1 MTQLHIFAI
10 YIEHVRN
17 PTEKVNIQK
26 KRQKNVVVNEKKEID
41 TSSREVPFIPDLR
54 E

>member
-1 MTQLHIFAI
+1 ML
-10 YIEHVRN
+10 E
-17 PTEKVNIQK
+17 IQK
-26 KRQKNVVVNEKKEID
+26 SKLIFKRGDKGMLCLMNKEID